1 VGISFGAWLAYRAG
15 HPRALAPGVL
25 RWALTTLGSL
35 AVIALALLIARPA
48 TTAPVIGTDGE
59 PVAGSIAELATV
71 SVGGHEQ
78 VVMIRGRDVANPV
91 LLYLAGG
98 PGGTDLGA
106 IRRDA
111 GLEEEFVVAV
121 WEQRG
126 AGKSYAALDPA
137 ETLTVD
143 QLVADTIEVTN
154 YLRERF
160 EREKIF

>member
-1 VGISFGAWLAYRAG
+1 
-15 HPRALAPGVL
+15 GVL
-25 RWALTTLGSL
+25 PSSPTRRSS
-35 AVIALALLIARPA
+35 
-48 TTAPVIGTDGE
+48 D
-59 PVAGSIAELATV
+59 
-71 SVGGHEQ
+71 
-78 VVMIRGRDVANPV
+78 

-106 IRRDA
+106 VRRDV
-111 GLEEEFVVAV
+111 GLEEDFVVAV

-143 QLVADTIEVTN
+143 QLVSDTIEVTD

-160 EREKIF
+160 GRSEEHTSELQSREN